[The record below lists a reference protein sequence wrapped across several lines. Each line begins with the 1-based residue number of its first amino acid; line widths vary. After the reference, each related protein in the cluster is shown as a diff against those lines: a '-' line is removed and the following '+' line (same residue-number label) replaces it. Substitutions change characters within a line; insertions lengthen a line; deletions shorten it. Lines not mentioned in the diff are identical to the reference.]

1 MADIYKMINEFAV
14 QRTKEM
20 EGAILGEVRE
30 IAKENG
36 IRTEFILNEKAVTQ
50 ALLKSQKR
58 KVIRETGVASY
69 YHGESCP
76 NCKKEFMVYVAGY
89 RYTEA
94 VGKTSY
100 CPYCGQALDW
110 EV

>member
-1 MADIYKMINEFAV
+1 MADIYKMVHEFAV
-14 QRTKEM
+14 KRQKEI

-36 IRTEFILNEKAVTQ
+36 IRTEFILNEKAITQ

-58 KVIRETGVASY
+58 KVIYDRENYAY
-69 YHGESCP
+69 CP
-76 NCKKEFMVYVAGY
+76 VCRCSHALSLIGHFKA
-89 RYTEA
+89 
-94 VGKTSY
+94 SY
-100 CPYCGQALDW
+100 CPECGQALDW